1 MYVSFSGSMIF
12 FLKKGLKPD
21 LSWLEPGVTDVYGK
35 APLYVSGGWAGPCPS
50 WCFKATWNY
59 AYLKGIKQILSTQ
72 KKILLASS

>member
-35 APLYVSGGWAGPCPS
+35 APLYVSGG
-50 WCFKATWNY
+50 
-59 AYLKGIKQILSTQ
+59 
-72 KKILLASS
+72 